1 MKPVRVEGIVLT
13 EADEESI
20 LYDAK
25 EGKVHILNRVGAFI
39 WDLCNGE
46 NTLEDI
52 SRAVAESFEVDEET
66 AQKDIKEFIEELQ
79 GMDLLE

>member
-25 EGKVHILNRVGAFI
+25 ENKIHILNRVGAFI
-39 WDLCNGE
+39 WNLCDGE
-46 NTLEDI
+46 NSLEDI
-52 SRAVAESFEVDEET
+52 SSAVTETFEVDEET